1 MSRTAAGTSGNRRGY
16 EIVQQRASSFHLEGL
31 PGSDCPYYREQAHK
45 INISYLIQPSSNTL
59 LLVIRRP
66 TFKHKPARMPKT
78 ILGVDITKA
87 AWEQSPPLHNR
98 WHPDIPPVAT
108 VQPGEVF
115 RVETIDWTGGQIKN
129 DDSADDV
136 KNVDLTQ
143 VRTTMT
149 QAVGVQFRPD
159 SRLGRTLRAVMI
171 GRSVGSLIIVMMWV
185 EYTGDTVQ

>member
-1 MSRTAAGTSGNRRGY
+1 
-16 EIVQQRASSFHLEGL
+16 
-31 PGSDCPYYREQAHK
+31 
-45 INISYLIQPSSNTL
+45 
-59 LLVIRRP
+59 
-66 TFKHKPARMPKT
+66 MPKT